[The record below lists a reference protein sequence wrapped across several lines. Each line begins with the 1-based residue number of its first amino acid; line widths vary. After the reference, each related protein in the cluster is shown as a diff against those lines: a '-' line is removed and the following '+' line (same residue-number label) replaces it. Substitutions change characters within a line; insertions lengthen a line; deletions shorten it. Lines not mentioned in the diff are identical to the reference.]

1 MINKLSNLMIY
12 LEKLYFEK
20 AIEKK
25 GGEYKEKLDDTTKD
39 NINKYYKGKS
49 GQLITKDKLSITIIR
64 FILNNLMNQR
74 NDKTKNR
81 LFEMDDN
88 LFDTLSN
95 KSLWEESIYKD
106 TKFVGEIEEYNK
118 LKISFKNIYDFYKYI
133 GTRSIADFEDEMK
146 EILGKI
152 NTETKAKEIE
162 KKLEEREKKREE
174 IEKEPPNEEN
184 IEDVKVIEDNDDDE
198 DIDDIGDY

>member
-1 MINKLSNLMIY
+1 MIY

-49 GQLITKDKLSITIIR
+49 GQLITKDKLSLTIIR

-95 KSLWEESIYKD
+95 KSLWEESIYKEPYTITEIAKYCIEPK
-106 TKFVGEIEEYNK
+106 TKLEIYNHFFDAAK
-118 LKISFKNIYDFYKYI
+118 KDYCYIYSKYI
-133 GTRSIADFEDEMK
+133 EPLVYNG
-146 EILGKI
+146 ILEYLYPDHPKSKYQKI
-152 NTETKAKEIE
+152 KTSE
-162 KKLEEREKKREE
+162 KTLE
-174 IEKEPPNEEN
+174 
-184 IEDVKVIEDNDDDE
+184 VLF
-198 DIDDIGDY
+198 DI

>member
-12 LEKLYFEK
+12 LEKLYFEL

-49 GQLITKDKLSITIIR
+49 GQLITKDKLSLTIIR
-64 FILNNLMNQR
+64 FILNDLMNQR

-174 IEKEPPNEEN
+174 IEKGPPNEEN